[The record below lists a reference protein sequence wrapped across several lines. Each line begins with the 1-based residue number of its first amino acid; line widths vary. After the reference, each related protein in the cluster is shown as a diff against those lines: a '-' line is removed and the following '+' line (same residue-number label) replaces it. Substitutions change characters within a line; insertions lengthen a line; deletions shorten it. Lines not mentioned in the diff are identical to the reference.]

1 MQPADLAS
9 EILRLWDFGDPAGSE
24 SRFRELLDRV
34 AGDAEAAAIVRTQ
47 VARAEGLQRRFDEAR
62 RTLDDVERAPAAR
75 GARVSVRLD
84 LERGRVLRSA
94 GDPEKARPC
103 FAAAFARAGEAGE
116 EALAVDAAHMLALV
130 ETDPVLQATWNERA
144 LAMAEASADP
154 LARRWCAS
162 LLNNMGWTRHG
173 EARYDEALDLFD
185 RALAAREERG
195 DIGPIRIARW
205 SVARTLRSLGR
216 VAEALAA
223 QQNLEAEIGG
233 DVEAGPDGFVF
244 EEIAECLVALDR
256 APEAAPWYG
265 RAYAILSE
273 DPWFAEA
280 EAVRLER
287 MRAASGIQ
295 N

>member
-1 MQPADLAS
+1 
-9 EILRLWDFGDPAGSE
+9 
-24 SRFRELLDRV
+24 
-34 AGDAEAAAIVRTQ
+34 
-47 VARAEGLQRRFDEAR
+47 
-62 RTLDDVERAPAAR
+62 
-75 GARVSVRLD
+75 
-84 LERGRVLRSA
+84 
-94 GDPEKARPC
+94 
-103 FAAAFARAGEAGE
+103 
-116 EALAVDAAHMLALV
+116 MLALV
-130 ETDPVLQATWNERA
+130 ETDPALQATWTERA

-154 LARRWCAS
+154 LARRWRAS

-205 SVARTLRSLGR
+205 CVARTLRSLGR

-223 QQNLEAEIGG
+223 QVNLEAEIE
-233 DVEAGPDGFVF
+233 DDIEAGPDGFVY

-265 RAYAILSE
+265 RAYAILNE
-273 DPWFAEA
+273 DPWFVEAEA
-280 EAVRLER
+280 ERLEW
-287 MRAASGIQ
+287 MRVASGIQ